1 MPTPAFST
9 DLYQLTMIAGYF
21 RQEMLPIRATFELF
35 VRRLPPNRAFLVAA
49 GLDQALGYLEDLT
62 FSGDDVDWLRHQP
75 SFRRV
80 PQAFFDYLSG
90 FRFSGDV
97 WAMREGTPFFP
108 MEPVL
113 RVSAPIAEAQLVET
127 ALLAIV
133 NFQTTIA
140 SKTVRIVYAGG
151 GRPVMEFGARRAH
164 GLGAA
169 LFAARAAYLA
179 GCVGTSFVEAGRT
192 FGIPVS
198 GTMAH
203 SWILAAASE
212 ADAFIAYAEL
222 FDPHTVLLLDTFD
235 VNAAT
240 KILIE
245 SGLRP
250 QGVRIDSGD
259 LAAASR
265 SVRELLDG
273 AGLSSTRIIVSGDL
287 DEWKIADLVASGAPV
302 DTFAVGT
309 ALATSDDAPA
319 LGGVYKLVELTDRGV
334 VRKVMKRSEG
344 KGTWPGAKQVWRS
357 AQDGVAIGDLISLG
371 DEGAPPSSAKAL
383 LEPVM
388 RDGRRVT
395 PQPSLEQARQHCR
408 HETGELPSRLR
419 SLSAEVGYPVERSA
433 ALATL
438 AP

>member
-9 DLYQLTMIAGYF
+9 DLYQLTMMAGYF
-21 RQEMLPIRATFELF
+21 KREMLPIRATFELF
-35 VRRLPPNRAFLVAA
+35 VRRFPSNRAFLVAA
-49 GLDQALGYLEDLT
+49 GLDQALGYLETLT
-62 FSGDDVDWLRHQP
+62 FSEDDIDWLRHQP
-75 SFRRV
+75 GFRRV
-80 PQAFFDYLSG
+80 PPAFFDYLSA

-108 MEPVL
+108 MEPIL

-127 ALLAIV
+127 ALLAIM

-140 SKTVRIVYAGG
+140 SKAIRIVHAAND
-151 GRPVMEFGARRAH
+151 RPVMEFGARRAH

-179 GCVGTSFVEAGRT
+179 GCVATSFVEAGRT
-192 FGIPVS
+192 FGIPLS

-203 SWILAAASE
+203 SWILAAPSE
-212 ADAFIAYAEL
+212 ADAFTSYAEL
-222 FDPHTVLLLDTFD
+222 FDHHTVLLLDTFD

-240 KILIE
+240 KILIDA
-245 SGLRP
+245 GLRP

-259 LAAASR
+259 LSATSR
-265 SVRELLDG
+265 SVRDVLDR
-273 AGLSSTRIIVSGDL
+273 AGLTSTRIILSGDL
-287 DEWKIADLVASGAPV
+287 DEWKIADLVASRAPV

-319 LGGVYKLVELTDRGV
+319 LGGVYKLVELTGRGV
-334 VRKVMKRSEG
+334 VRRVMKRSEG

-357 AQDGVAIGDLISLG
+357 EEGGVAIGDFISL
-371 DEGAPPSSAKAL
+371 DEEAPHSSAKAL

-388 RDGRRVT
+388 REGVRVT
-395 PQPSLEQARQHCR
+395 PQPSLEDARRHCR
-408 HETGELPSRLR
+408 QATGALPARLR
-419 SLSAEVGYPVERSA
+419 GLAAEVSYPIERSP

-438 AP
+438 AR

>member
-9 DLYQLTMIAGYF
+9 DLYQLTMMAGYF
-21 RQEMLPIRATFELF
+21 EREMLPIRATFELF
-35 VRRLPPNRAFLVAA
+35 VRRLPRHRAFLVAA
-49 GLDQALGYLEDLT
+49 GLDQALAYLEALT
-62 FSGDDVDWLRHQP
+62 FSGDDIDWLRHQP
-75 SFRRV
+75 AFRRV
-80 PQAFFDYLSG
+80 PSAFFDYLSA

-97 WAMREGTPFFP
+97 WAMPEGTPFFP
-108 MEPVL
+108 MEPIL
-113 RVSAPIAEAQLVET
+113 RITAPIAEAQLVET

-140 SKTVRIVYAGG
+140 SKAVRIVHAAGE
-151 GRPVMEFGARRAH
+151 RPVMEFGARRAH

-179 GCVGTSFVEAGRT
+179 GCIGTSFVEAGRT
-192 FGIPVS
+192 FGIPLS

-212 ADAFIAYAEL
+212 ADAFTAYAEL
-222 FDPHTVLLLDTFD
+222 FDQHTVLLLDTFD

-240 KILIE
+240 QILIDAR
-245 SGLRP
+245 LRP

-265 SVRELLDG
+265 SVRDLLDH
-273 AGLSSTRIIVSGDL
+273 AGLTSTRIIVSGDL
-287 DEWKIADLVASGAPV
+287 DEWKIADLMASGAPI

-319 LGGVYKLVELTDRGV
+319 LGGVYKLVELTERGV
-334 VRKVMKRSEG
+334 VRRVMKRSEG

-357 AQDGVAIGDLISLG
+357 QHESVAIGDLMALA
-371 DEGAPPSSAKAL
+371 DEPPPSSARAL

-388 RDGRRVT
+388 RDGRRIM
-395 PQPSLEQARQHCR
+395 PQPSLEETRQQCR
-408 HETGELPSRLR
+408 RAIGELPSRLR
-419 SLSAEVGYPVERSA
+419 GLSGEASYPVERSPG
-433 ALATL
+433 LAML
-438 AP
+438 AG

>member
-9 DLYQLTMIAGYF
+9 DLYQLTMMAGYF
-21 RQEMLPIRATFELF
+21 TREMLPIRATFELF
-35 VRRLPPNRAFLVAA
+35 VRRLPQNRAFLVAA
-49 GLDQALGYLEDLT
+49 GLDQALDYLESLT
-62 FSGDDVDWLRHQP
+62 FSGDDINWLRHEP
-75 SFRRV
+75 SFHRV
-80 PQAFFDYLSG
+80 PPEFFDYLRA

-97 WAMREGTPFFP
+97 CAMPEGTPFFP
-108 MEPVL
+108 MEPVI
-113 RVSAPIAEAQLVET
+113 RVSAPMAEAQLVET

-140 SKTVRIVYAGG
+140 SKATRIVHAAA

-169 LFAARAAYLA
+169 LLAARAAYLA

-192 FGIPVS
+192 FGIPLS

-212 ADAFIAYAEL
+212 ADAFTSYAEL
-222 FDPHTVLLLDTFD
+222 FDQHTVLLVDTFD

-240 KILIE
+240 KMLIDAR
-245 SGLRP
+245 LRP
-250 QGVRIDSGD
+250 RAVRIDSGD
-259 LAAASR
+259 LAAESR

-287 DEWKIADLVASGAPV
+287 DEWKIADLVATGAPV

-334 VRKVMKRSEG
+334 VRRVMKRSEG

-357 AQDGVAIGDLISLG
+357 ERDGVAVGDLISLA
-371 DEGAPPSSAKAL
+371 DETPPLNAKGL

-395 PQPSLEQARQHCR
+395 PQPSLEEARQHCR
-408 HETGELPSRLR
+408 SATSALPSRLR
-419 SLSAEVGYPVERSA
+419 GVAADVSYPVERSA
-433 ALATL
+433 ALTTL
-438 AP
+438 AG

>member
-9 DLYQLTMIAGYF
+9 DLYQLTMMAGYF
-21 RQEMLPIRATFELF
+21 RREMLPIRATFELF
-35 VRRLPPNRAFLVAA
+35 VRRLPRNRAFLVAA
-49 GLDQALGYLEDLT
+49 GLDQALDYLEALT
-62 FSGDDVDWLRHQP
+62 FSGDDIDWLRHQ
-75 SFRRV
+75 SAFRRV
-80 PQAFFDYLSG
+80 PLSFFDYLSA

-108 MEPVL
+108 MEPIL

-140 SKTVRIVYAGG
+140 SKATRIVHAAA

-169 LFAARAAYLA
+169 LFSARAAYLA

-212 ADAFIAYAEL
+212 ADAFTSYAEL
-222 FDPHTVLLLDTFD
+222 FDQHTVLLLDTFD
-235 VNAAT
+235 VHAAT
-240 KILIE
+240 KILIDA
-245 SGLRP
+245 GLRP

-265 SVRELLDG
+265 SVRELLDR

-287 DEWKIADLVASGAPV
+287 DEWKITELVASAAPV

-319 LGGVYKLVELTDRGV
+319 LGGVYKLVELSEDGN
-334 VRKVMKRSEG
+334 VRRVMKRSEG
-344 KGTWPGAKQVWRS
+344 KGTWPGAKQVYRS
-357 AQDGVAIGDLISLG
+357 VEDSVAIGDVISLDG
-371 DEGAPPSSAKAL
+371 ERPPVSAKAL

-388 RDGRRVT
+388 RDGRRT
-395 PQPSLEQARQHCR
+395 PQPSLEEARQHCR
-408 HETGELPSRLR
+408 LATGELPSRLR
-419 SLSAEVGYPVERSA
+419 ALSAEISYPVERSA
-433 ALATL
+433 TLATL
-438 AP
+438 AR